1 MNVLFHIDESSKW
14 EMVLG
19 NIQNMIQYLDQ
30 EAIHYRI
37 ELVANGP
44 AVCELQD
51 TVSEEM
57 GFKKTLHSLSPNL
70 RICTCRNA
78 LRGNHISP
86 ELLLPFVEIVPA
98 GVVEIALRQTEGFS
112 YIKP

>member
-30 EAIHYRI
+30 EAMHYRI

-57 GFKKTLHSLSPNL
+57 GFKKMLYSLSPNL
-70 RICTCRNA
+70 RICACRNA

>member
-57 GFKKTLHSLSPNL
+57 GFKKTLHSLSPKSSDL
-70 RICTCRNA
+70 YLPQCTARK
-78 LRGNHISP
+78 
-86 ELLLPFVEIVPA
+86 
-98 GVVEIALRQTEGFS
+98 S
-112 YIKP
+112 YLS

>member
-1 MNVLFHIDESSKW
+1 MNVLFHIDVSSQW

-30 EAIHYRI
+30 ESMQYRI

-57 GFKKTLHSLSPNL
+57 GFK
-70 RICTCRNA
+70 NA
-78 LRGNHISP
+78 WMLFPQIFGSVPAAMHCGEIISP
-86 ELLLPFVEIVPA
+86 LNFCCHLLKLS
-98 GVVEIALRQTEGFS
+98 RQV
-112 YIKP
+112 

>member
-1 MNVLFHIDESSKW
+1 
-14 EMVLG
+14 
-19 NIQNMIQYLDQ
+19 MIQYLDQ
-30 EAIHYRI
+30 EAMHYQI

-51 TVSEEM
+51 AVSEKM
-57 GFKKTLHSLSPNL
+57 GFKKSMFSLSAKV
-70 RICTCRNA
+70 RICACRNA

-86 ELLLPFVEIVPA
+86 ELLIPFVQVVPD
-98 GVVEIALRQTEGFS
+98 GVVEIALRQEKGVS

>member
-1 MNVLFHIDESSKW
+1 MNVLFHIDESLKW
-14 EMVLG
+14 AMVLG
-19 NIQNMIQYLDQ
+19 NIQNMIQYFDQ
-30 EAIHYRI
+30 EAMHYRI

-51 TVSEEM
+51 AVSEKM
-57 GFKKTLHSLSPNL
+57 GFKNALLSLSS
-70 RICTCRNA
+70 
-78 LRGNHISP
+78 NHISP

>member
-1 MNVLFHIDESSKW
+1 MNVLFHINESSKW

-30 EAIHYRI
+30 EAMHYRI

-51 TVSEEM
+51 AVSEKM
-57 GFKKTLHSLSPNL
+57 SFKKLCMLFPQIFGSVSAAIHCAEIISLLNV
-70 RICTCRNA
+70 CC
-78 LRGNHISP
+78 H
-86 ELLLPFVEIVPA
+86 LLKLS
-98 GVVEIALRQTEGFS
+98 RQA
-112 YIKP
+112 